1 VTAYEPLRHT
11 RLLKRGYAPETSG
24 NENVD
29 VTEATTPMIEKAKAI
44 VSIIW
49 TESNVYFAYKQAD
62 SNPPRTPA

>member
-1 VTAYEPLRHT
+1 VTAYEPLRHA

-49 TESNVYFAYKQAD
+49 TE
-62 SNPPRTPA
+62 